1 VDLAWVSFGF
11 LLDLSWILCW
21 VLYWI
26 FIGPL
31 LDLCWIS
38 VGSLLDLYWI
48 SSGSLL
54 DFKWISFGSLLSF
67 YWISLGFCVG
77 SMLDLGWIS
86 IGSLLDLHVTSI
98 GSLLDLYWTLHQLCM
113 HFYYLFVTI
122 WSISS
127 ILLGVFE
134 GTINSVGIFTR
145 RGWGHAKARQPAW
158 IQVGHHM
165 DLNLS
170 LLEPFNVPLLGNK
183 GFTPPHPTPPH
194 SMPGPPRG

>member
-1 VDLAWVSFGF
+1 M
-11 LLDLSWILCW
+11 
-21 VLYWI
+21 
-26 FIGPL
+26 
-31 LDLCWIS
+31 DLCWIS

-54 DFKWISFGSLLSF
+54 DFKWISFGSLLGF

-113 HFYYLFVTI
+113 HLYYLFVTI
-122 WSISS
+122 LSISS

-134 GTINSVGIFTR
+134 GTINYVCIFTR
-145 RGWGHAKARQPAW
+145 RGWGGTFARQPAW

-165 DLNLS
+165 DLNLNS
-170 LLEPFNVPLLGNK
+170 TRTLQCTIVRE
-183 GFTPPHPTPPH
+183 
-194 SMPGPPRG
+194 